1 MQLAEF
7 DFPFD
12 PSLIA
17 TQPEHPRDSARLLVL
32 DRAGGILSHH
42 RVADL
47 PSLLEAGDLVVAN
60 DTKVVAARVV
70 GRVVETG
77 RMLDILFVR
86 NLGQGLWEVFLKGR
100 LRAGQVL
107 EVGEG
112 IRFVIVER
120 NRDRTTLRMDG
131 TGTVEDVMRTIGMMP
146 LPPYIKR
153 APIAEDRAWYQTM
166 FARAEGAIAAP
177 TAGLHFTQTLLAG
190 LQSRGIGFTT
200 VTLHVGP
207 GTFRPVTSDRIED
220 HRMEA
225 EIVEVSEEA
234 ARMIRDTKS
243 QGGRIVAIGTTVTR
257 ALESAAGASRQV
269 EPYRGPT
276 SLFIS
281 PGFTFR
287 AVDILLTNFHL
298 PRTTLLML
306 VSAFAGIDRLRDA
319 YATAVAARYRFYS
332 YGDAMLIR

>member
-17 TQPEHPRDSARLLVL
+17 AQPENPRDHARLLLL
-32 DRAGGILSHH
+32 DRPTGMLRHH
-42 RVADL
+42 HVTDL

-60 DTKVVAARVV
+60 DTKVLAARVS
-70 GRVVETG
+70 GRVVDTG

-86 NLGQGLWEVFLKGR
+86 NLGQGLWEVLLKGR

-107 EVGEG
+107 E
-112 IRFVIVER
+112 INDQARLIIVER
-120 NRDRTTLRMDG
+120 GRDRTTVRMEG
-131 TGTVEDVMRTIGMMP
+131 AGTVENVMRTVGMMP

-153 APIAEDRAWYQTM
+153 VPVAEDRDWYQTM
-166 FARAEGAIAAP
+166 FARSEGAIAAP
-177 TAGLHFTQTLLAG
+177 TAGLHFTEKLLSG
-190 LQSRGIGFTT
+190 LKARGIAFTT

-225 EIVEVSEEA
+225 EIVEVNDLA
-234 ARMIRDTKS
+234 AGMIQNAKA

-257 ALESAAGASRQV
+257 ALETAAKASGQV
-269 EPYRGPT
+269 ESYRGPT

-281 PGFTFR
+281 PGFVFR

-306 VSAFAGIDRLRDA
+306 VSAFAGTDRLREA
-319 YATAVAARYRFYS
+319 YGAAVAARYRFYS

>member
-12 PSLIA
+12 SSLIA
-17 TQPEHPRDSARLLVL
+17 AQPENPRDHARLLLL
-32 DRAGGILSHH
+32 DRPTGTLRHH
-42 RVADL
+42 HVSDL
-47 PSLLEAGDLVVAN
+47 PSLLEARDLVVAN
-60 DTKVVAARVV
+60 DTKVLTARVA
-70 GRVVETG
+70 GRVVDTG

-86 NLGQGLWEVFLKGR
+86 NLGQGLWEVLLKGR

-107 EVGEG
+107 E
-112 IRFVIVER
+112 INDQARLIIVER
-120 NRDRTTLRMDG
+120 GRDRTTVRMEG
-131 TGTVEDVMRTIGMMP
+131 AGTVEDVMRTAGMMP

-153 APIAEDRAWYQTM
+153 APVAEDRDWYQTM
-166 FARAEGAIAAP
+166 FARSEGAIAAP
-177 TAGLHFTQTLLAG
+177 TAGLHFTERLLSG
-190 LQSRGIGFTT
+190 LKARGIGFTT

-225 EIVEVSEEA
+225 EIVEVGDQA
-234 ARMIRDTKS
+234 AGMIQDAKA

-257 ALESAAGASRQV
+257 ALETAAKGSGQV
-269 EPYRGPT
+269 ESYRGPT

-281 PGFTFR
+281 PGFVFR

-306 VSAFAGIDRLRDA
+306 VSAFAGTDRLREA
-319 YATAVAARYRFYS
+319 YGTAVAARYRFYS